1 MPKYRVTLLQ
11 YKVKVIRAST
21 LTIAQQR
28 AEKLETGRWELRDI
42 REEPEE

>member
-1 MPKYRVTLLQ
+1 MPKYKVTLLQ

-28 AEKLETGRWELRDI
+28 AEKLETGRCELRDI